1 MPDRPP
7 VFAVAL
13 LPPGGQGTFAT
24 FDTERSAADYAD
36 RALPAHPDSRAWIL
50 LLEGGR
56 ARRLGVRGAGQ
67 WTPDRI
73 PGFYVAPLAGGSTT
87 PFHTYEEA
95 REHASLGMVILSLAE
110 DGGIWVDEF

>member
-7 VFAVAL
+7 VYAVAV

-24 FDTERSAADYAD
+24 FDTEQSAVDYAD
-36 RALPAHPDSRAWIL
+36 RSLPAHPGSRAWIL
-50 LLEGGR
+50 LLEGRRGQ
-56 ARRLGVRGAGQ
+56 RLGVRGAGQ

-73 PGFYVAPLAGGSTT
+73 PRFYVVPLAGGPLT

-95 REHASLGMVILSLAE
+95 RAHASLGMAILSLSE
-110 DGGIWVDEF
+110 DGGIWVDEV